1 MEGEVKWM
9 EKHQD
14 MEGKGKGDG
23 HQHGWKNLTR
33 MQQAH
38 YLHDINY
45 YMLTRI
51 NRRPEGGGHRSMS
64 TPLKRKK
71 LRQFTVPTAAKYL
84 RLSVCILLHGC

>member
-1 MEGEVKWM
+1 
-9 EKHQD
+9 

-51 NRRPEGGGHRSMS
+51 
-64 TPLKRKK
+64 
-71 LRQFTVPTAAKYL
+71 
-84 RLSVCILLHGC
+84 